1 MNEVL
6 KRKEQDLLLV
16 VDSVKEYFDNPSC
29 MQVRSGLANYCM
41 QRGKS
46 CLSVLA
52 DMGCVLLQVYAIILS
67 IKILH
72 ANERILHLS

>member
-6 KRKEQDLLLV
+6 KREEQDLLLV
-16 VDSVKEYFDNPSC
+16 VDSVEYFDNPSC
-29 MQVRSGLANYCM
+29 MEVRSGLNNCCM

-52 DMGCVLLQVYAIILS
+52 DMGVRIVTSLCAIILS
-67 IKILH
+67 IKI
-72 ANERILHLS
+72 